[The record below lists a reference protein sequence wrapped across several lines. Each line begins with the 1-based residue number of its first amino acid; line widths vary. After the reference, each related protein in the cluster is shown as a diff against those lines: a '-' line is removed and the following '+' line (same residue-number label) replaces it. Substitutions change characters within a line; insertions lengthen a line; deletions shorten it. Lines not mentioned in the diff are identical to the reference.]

1 MIETAAIYEGHVV
14 HKRLRPRLHSLT
26 YKVYALLL
34 DVDRIA
40 QTSAAV
46 RLFSYNKPN
55 LCSLYDRDFA
65 LGDGTPIADQARRLF
80 EAGGFST
87 AGGRIL
93 LLAYPRNMGYA
104 FNPLSVYFLVD
115 HEGSLKALMHE
126 VTNTFGE
133 RKSYVV
139 PASERGTGGIHA
151 QSCRKELFVSPF
163 AEKSGRYHFR
173 VREPGE
179 AVTVGVA
186 YDDGHGPLIK
196 THFFGAYS
204 VFSDRNLASVLIRQP
219 LMTFKVTGAIH
230 FEAFKLWLKGVPLVR
245 GNTSPR
251 YSVSYVRT
259 SDRHL
264 RAQRDLIEGN

>member
-1 MIETAAIYEGHVV
+1 MIGTAAIYEGQVV
-14 HKRLRPRLHSLT
+14 HKRLRPRLHSLA
-26 YKVYALLL
+26 YKVYALLV
-34 DVDRIA
+34 DVDRIEN
-40 QTSAAV
+40 TSSMV

-55 LCSLYDRDFA
+55 LCSLYDRDFGA
-65 LGDGTPIADQARRLF
+65 GDGTPVAVQARRLF
-80 EAGGFST
+80 ETGGFDT

-93 LLAYPRNMGYA
+93 LLAYPRNLGYA
-104 FNPLSVYFLVD
+104 FNPLSVYFLVGRD
-115 HEGSLKALMHE
+115 GSLKALTHE

-139 PASERGTGGIHA
+139 AASEPGTGGIYA

-186 YDDGHGPLIK
+186 YDDGQGPLIK
-196 THFFGAYS
+196 THFFGAYRP
-204 VFSDRNLASVLIRQP
+204 FTDRNLASLLIRLP

-230 FEAFKLWLKGVPLVR
+230 FEALKLWLKGVPLVR
-245 GNTSPR
+245 GHASPR
-251 YSVSYVRT
+251 YSVSYVRA

-264 RAQRDLIEGN
+264 RAPRDLIDGN